1 LTKLKQFKDL
11 TPFPYYVLADE
22 VVMNYLLQPHPNDTD
37 DELDKRFRSMMKDI
51 TQLMGQFTEAA
62 ERLIAEVLVT
72 MGWTAE
78 IRE

>member
-1 LTKLKQFKDL
+1 
-11 TPFPYYVLADE
+11 
-22 VVMNYLLQPHPNDTD
+22 
-37 DELDKRFRSMMKDI
+37 MMKDI